1 MSTQLTDYI
10 PAQVLE
16 REGFV
21 HCSDS
26 EKMLE
31 RIDKQFLAERGWL
44 QAAILRGVNVSIRK
58 AAEIVHCS
66 AATLAE
72 YVKMGYLT
80 ANDGQISLYDALTFD
95 YPAAK
100 RAYLSTKKR
109 ANNRL

>member
-31 RIDKQFLAERGWL
+31 RIDKQFLAD
-44 QAAILRGVNVSIRK
+44 RGVNVSIRK

-100 RAYLSTKKR
+100 RAYLSTKER

>member
-1 MSTQLTDYI
+1 MNTQLTDYI

-16 REGFV
+16 REGYV

-31 RIDKQFLAERGWL
+31 RIDKQYLTDRGWL
-44 QAAILRGVNVSIRK
+44 QAAILRGVNISIRK

-100 RAYLSTKKR
+100 RAYLSTKER